1 MSNVT
6 TKTLLRDGSG
16 TNEGG
21 RGSKSRLAVMQLTKL
36 TARPHVHTPSSSF
49 TETNIDFSDNDSW
62 KNRAGE
68 SDNAANRTVS
78 AKEPDHGE
86 ATTTTTVPTSSFTFI
101 QRLRHADS
109 RTRHAALVIVLAP
122 LSEGKSAGAAVSI
135 FLMQAV
141 HERVM
146 DNDLECAQTAAECLG
161 LYVTHQ
167 KHRQTTA
174 SWTALLLNWIG
185 RCVQEIQSTQQ
196 DSVTT
201 TTTTTTTTASSS
213 SSSSVS
219 MKRWWALTAKCVQAL
234 CGLIES
240 NTLALERLTAPTP
253 DGKNPV
259 TVLGR
264 LVGHGTY
271 VAPQNPIS
279 GGTTQ
284 SC

>member
-1 MSNVT
+1 MSTVT

-21 RGSKSRLAVMQLTKL
+21 RGSKSRLAGMQLIKL
-36 TARPHVHTPSSSF
+36 TAGPHVHTHHRRPSQKQTLIF
-49 TETNIDFSDNDSW
+49 RQRQWE
-62 KNRAGE
+62 NRAGE
-68 SDNAANRTVS
+68 SGNASNRTVS
-78 AKEPDHGE
+78 TKEPGHGE
-86 ATTTTTVPTSSFTFI
+86 ATTTTTAPTSSSSTLI
-101 QRLRHADS
+101 QRLRYTDS
-109 RTRHAALVIVLAP
+109 RTHHVALVTVLAP
-122 LSEGKSAGAAVSI
+122 LPEGKSAGAAVSI
-135 FLMQAV
+135 CLMQAV

-146 DNDLECAQTAAECLG
+146 DNDLECPQTAAECLG

-167 KHRQTTA
+167 KHRETTA
-174 SWTALLLNWIG
+174 SWTVLLLNRIG
-185 RCVQEIQSTQQ
+185 RCVQEIQSRQQ
-196 DSVTT
+196 NNVTT
-201 TTTTTTTTASSS
+201 TTTASSSSS

-219 MKRWWALTAKCVQAL
+219 MKRWWALTAKCLQAL

-271 VAPQNPIS
+271 VAP
-279 GGTTQ
+279 
-284 SC
+284 